1 MNRGGNVSLQL
12 PMDLTIVGLGG
23 CGKRLCEEICRHD
36 WILGNYLVPGKRL
49 RIYTMDTDANER
61 ADDEWYRRQIKSRI
75 QEMGAGGN
83 IEYKYYYLP
92 SLANIT
98 QVSDLASQEIAEKIK
113 DRKSEPLVKTWWMN
127 DVGDFGLS
135 FEELKTIDPFLIDD
149 FGGGVHRRRAI
160 SKAIFYKVL
169 SQGQASGFPT
179 FPSTGTTAIIV
190 GLGGGTGSGMFIDLA
205 RYIRAL
211 KGESSQIWLFAVIP
225 TTKEGEKEQ
234 LNAAIALTE
243 LEYLNMNE
251 RLFNHVILTSL
262 GPTGYKKGEEAKV
275 EVHEFD
281 SMFPHILTNFFHIKK
296 GDINLSDSK
305 RLYSSFVFADA
316 HVIEYPVDELKA
328 LKKQYEE
335 VIMELAAITAT
346 RKEINRSVK
355 ALLDSQNLFREVP
368 PTRSDSEY
376 LKKEYGNI
384 EKVWKNEIE
393 KLLNYQSSG
402 AVEFFIQN
410 NISAE
415 TSLEKIN
422 NYEDMLSFLSKIKT
436 FTLSVKEEELKDEND
451 KVLFRLIPEALSSIE
466 ETARL
471 FKRTAGIEEETVGSV
486 LINVLKGKQD
496 LVSFMDRL
504 NAKAKSLK
512 EETLEVEAELQ
523 RKQSE
528 RNLLNEFYSQVEKT
542 VDKALNDNDLELEE
556 YFSQKE
562 KLKVLQA
569 HEYDLKTKVDVFLGN
584 LKEGNIKSGDKDSW
598 LLMSGVPDLQRELET
613 LSRELDLN
621 LTELGSLLEAIALY
635 YFYDYKITR
644 FETAGIREK
653 VLVAIKGNKTKSLR
667 NYEAKKRN
675 KEEYIKSTGKEYI
688 QISSPFELSVPECF
702 LSERL
707 NRKSEELKSKVLK
720 SLFSGMDLQ
729 DFELEGI
736 EQGFKSRDRPKLRGV
751 FREILTEKTLQKE
764 DYSEKFGRVEAEL
777 LELGKNL
784 QEKNVL
790 LSLIEKVETLTEE
803 TLANRRDLNKYY
815 GQFYEEV
822 TRMNNLHGLGGKT
835 SISLYMTKFGDINPK
850 ILSLIDASSDMT
862 DLDWDDSG
870 KHELDK
876 LIEEILVTYKNLIES
891 YKLGVHNLMIP
902 INATERWNFG
912 KAALVVSSR
921 SSYISSQLTS
931 ERIADAIKDEINGTL
946 ALKNINDA
954 KLATHNHTGPW
965 DIALTF
971 FSASGFLDNISPLTA
986 GGGFWEVYENNK
998 DNVLHHVLK
1007 LQEGKYIT
1015 RKSLLDLRDAGEL
1028 ANLEKRGGNV
1038 EERINRLYEE
1048 KSVREALKHED
1059 SRKLEIAL

>member
-1 MNRGGNVSLQL
+1 MNRGGNISLQL

-23 CGKRLCEEICRHD
+23 CGKRMCEEICRHD
-36 WILGNYLVPGKRL
+36 WILGNYLAPGKRL
-49 RIYTMDTDANER
+49 RVYTMDTDANER
-61 ADDEWYRRQIKSRI
+61 SDDERYRSEIKSRI
-75 QEMGAGGN
+75 QEIGAGGS
-83 IEYKYYYLP
+83 IEYRYYYLP
-92 SLANIT
+92 SLANIN
-98 QVSDLASQEIAEKIK
+98 QVSDLASQEVAEKIR

-127 DVGDFGLS
+127 DKGDSGLS
-135 FEELKTIDPFLIDD
+135 FEELKAIDPFLIDD

-179 FPSTGTTAIIV
+179 FPSTGTTALIV

-211 KGESSQIWLFAVIP
+211 RGESSQIWLFAIVP

-243 LEYLNMNE
+243 LEYLNLNE

-281 SMFPHILTNFFHIKK
+281 CMFPHILTNFFHIKK

-305 RLYSSFVFADA
+305 HLYSSFIFADA

-335 VIMELAAITAT
+335 VILELEEITSA

-355 ALLDSQNLFREVP
+355 VLLDSQNLFREMP
-368 PTRSDSEY
+368 PTKADTEY
-376 LKKEYGNI
+376 IKKEYGNV
-384 EKVWKNEIE
+384 EKVWTNEIE
-393 KLLNYQSSG
+393 KLLNYQSPG

-415 TSLEKIN
+415 PHLEKIN
-422 NYEDMLSFLSKIKT
+422 NYDDILGFLSKVKT
-436 FTLSVKEEELKDEND
+436 FTLSVKEDELKDEND
-451 KVLFRLIPEALSSIE
+451 KMLFRLIPEALSSIE
-466 ETARL
+466 DTARL
-471 FKRTAGIEEETVGSV
+471 FKRTAGIEEEAVGSV

-512 EETLEVEAELQ
+512 EEILEVEAVLL
-523 RKQSE
+523 RKQDESD
-528 RNLLNEFYSQVEKT
+528 LLNKLQHQVEKE
-542 VDKALNDNDLELEE
+542 VDKILNDNDLELEE

-562 KLKVLQA
+562 KLKVLQERE
-569 HEYDLKTKVDVFLGN
+569 HDLKTKIDVFLSN
-584 LKEGNIKSGDKDSW
+584 LKEGDIKSGDKDSW
-598 LLMSGVPDLQRELET
+598 LLLSGLPDLQRELET
-613 LSRELDLN
+613 LSRELELN
-621 LTELGSLLEAIALY
+621 LTELGSLLEAIVLY
-635 YFYDYKITR
+635 YYYEYKISR
-644 FETAGIREK
+644 IENAGVKEK
-653 VLVAIKGNKTKSLR
+653 ILGTIKGNKTKSLR
-667 NYEAKKRN
+667 NFEAKKRN
-675 KEEYIKSTGKEYI
+675 KEEYIKSSGRDYI
-688 QISSPFELSVPECF
+688 QINSPFELSVPESF

-707 NRKSEELKSKVLK
+707 NKRSEELKSKVLK
-720 SLFSGMDLQ
+720 SMFSGMDVQ
-729 DFELEGI
+729 EFEFEEI
-736 EQGFKSRDRPKLRGV
+736 EDGFKSGDRPRLRSA
-751 FREILTEKTLQKE
+751 FRDVLTRKNLQKQ
-764 DYSEKFGRVEAEL
+764 DYSGKLERIKEEL
-777 LELGKNL
+777 LEFEKSL
-784 QEKNVL
+784 QEKNA
-790 LSLIEKVETLTEE
+790 LSALIEKVETLTEE
-803 TLANRRDLNKYY
+803 TLASRRDLNRHYER
-815 GQFYEEV
+815 FYEDV

-835 SISLYMTKFGDINPK
+835 AVSLYTTKFGGINPK
-850 ILSLIDASSDMT
+850 ILSLIDVSSDMT
-862 DLDWDDSG
+862 DLDWGDSG
-870 KHELDK
+870 KSELDK
-876 LIEEILVTYKNLIES
+876 LIDEILVTYKNLIES

-902 INATERWNFG
+902 ISTTERWNFG

-931 ERIADAIKDEINGTL
+931 ERIADAIKDEINGVL
-946 ALKNINDA
+946 ALRNINDA

-965 DIALTF
+965 DVALTF

-1015 RKSLLDLRDAGEL
+1015 RKALLDLREAGEL
-1028 ANLEKRGGNV
+1028 ANFEKKGGNV
-1038 EERINRLYEE
+1038 GDRVNMLYEE
-1048 KSVREALKHED
+1048 KSIREALKHED
-1059 SRKLEIAL
+1059 SRKLEIVV